1 MEYVSGDV
9 CGCYL
14 CASHI
19 DNWPSGTSDEEKLE
33 IITKV
38 EQLIDRVTETK
49 WCGTAFDTKLN
60 GNDKNRL
67 FIPLETDILTVTNVY
82 ISCVELDS
90 SWYTW
95 DVNSI
100 YLDPCIGD
108 SMWGTNA
115 IQDGDFFNWK
125 ASAPTTDLYYW
136 KETVVG
142 AATINRDTAQVQVG
156 NYCVRMDI
164 PTPATQAGIEQ
175 NFSLR
180 RNRSYRLAFKYLNS
194 LAAKHAEFM
203 LHNADIGPAGVSLK
217 ADGTWTAG
225 PVYVKLPNVLA
236 WTDYSVD
243 FTSHPD
249 FANYKLYL
257 GNFAAAG
264 SSIYFDNVGVLT
276 AGIGAISADIT
287 EGLFPHGYNNIQVI
301 GTMGE
306 SGVVPEAI
314 KQAAV
319 VLARWE
325 NDPTLYTYMGLKK
338 SEKIGDYAYTNL
350 AGAEEDILT
359 GIMEADTYL
368 RLYIKRK
375 PIVLAP

>member
-1 MEYVSGDV
+1 MEIIPGDV
-9 CGCYL
+9 CGDYL
-14 CASHI
+14 CAGHV
-19 DNWPSGTSDEEKLE
+19 DNWPSGISEEEQWE

-38 EQLIDRVTETK
+38 EQLIDKVTETK
-49 WCGTAFDTKLN
+49 WGGEAFDIKLN
-60 GNDKNRL
+60 GNNKNRL
-67 FIPLETDILTVTNVY
+67 FIPLEADILTVTNVY

-108 SMWGTNA
+108 SMWGSNA
-115 IQDGDFFNWK
+115 IRDGDFFTWK
-125 ASAPTTDLYYW
+125 VAAPTTDLYYW
-136 KETVVG
+136 VETIAG
-142 AATINRDTAQVQVG
+142 TSTINRDTVQVQVG
-156 NYCVRMDI
+156 TYCVRMDI
-164 PTPATQAGIEQ
+164 DALNSQAEIEQ
-175 NFSLR
+175 NLSLR

-194 LAAKHAEFM
+194 VAAKTAKFM
-203 LHNADIGPAGVSLK
+203 LWNSVLNVSLK

-225 PVYVKLPNVLA
+225 QVYVSLPNVLA
-236 WTDYSVD
+236 WTDYSLD

-249 FANYKLYL
+249 FANYEFHLA
-257 GNFAAAG
+257 NDAAAS
-264 SSIYFDNVGVLT
+264 SSIYFDNAGILT
-276 AGIGAISADIT
+276 AGIAAIAADIT
-287 EGLFPHGYNNIQVI
+287 EGLFPRGYNNIWVI

-306 SGVVPEAI
+306 ATAVPEAI

-319 VLARWE
+319 ILAKWE

-350 AGAEEDILT
+350 ITDEANILT
-359 GIMEADTYL
+359 GVMEADTFL
-368 RLYIKRK
+368 RLYVKRK

>member
-1 MEYVSGDV
+1 MEYISGDV
-9 CGCYL
+9 CGYYL
-14 CASHI
+14 CAGHV
-19 DNWPSGTSDEEKLE
+19 DNWPSGISEEEQKE
-33 IITKV
+33 IIDKV
-38 EQLIDRVTETK
+38 EQIIDKVTETK
-49 WCGTAFDTKLN
+49 WGGEAFDIKLN
-60 GNDKNRL
+60 GNNKNRL

-108 SMWGTNA
+108 SMWGANA
-115 IQDGDFFNWK
+115 IHDGDFFNWK
-125 ASAPTTDLYYW
+125 VAAPTTDLYYW
-136 KETVVG
+136 VETIAG
-142 AATINRDTAQVQVG
+142 ASTINRDTVQVQVG

-164 PTPATQAGIEQ
+164 DAVPSQAGIEQ
-175 NFSLR
+175 DFSLR

-194 LAAKHAEFM
+194 AAAKHAEFM
-203 LHNADIGPAGVSLK
+203 LWNSVLNVSLK

-225 PVYVKLPNVLA
+225 QVYVKLPNVLA
-236 WTDYSVD
+236 WTDYSLD

-249 FANYKLYL
+249 FVNYKLYL
-257 GNFAAAG
+257 GNWGAAS

-276 AGIGAISADIT
+276 AGIAAIAADIT
-287 EGLFPHGYNNIQVI
+287 EGLFPRGYNNIWVI

-306 SGVVPEAI
+306 SVAVPEAI

-319 VLARWE
+319 ILAKWE

-350 AGAEEDILT
+350 AVSEKDILT
-359 GIMEADTYL
+359 GIMEADTFL
-368 RLYIKRK
+368 RLYVKRK

>member
-1 MEYVSGDV
+1 MEFISGDV
-9 CGCYL
+9 CGAYL

-19 DNWPSGTSDEEKLE
+19 DNWPSGITAEEQQE
-33 IITKV
+33 IIDKI
-38 EQLIDRVTETK
+38 EQIIDKVTETK
-49 WCGTAFDTKLN
+49 WGGEAFDIKLN
-60 GNDKNRL
+60 GNNKNRL

-115 IQDGDFFNWK
+115 IRDGDFFNWK
-125 ASAPTTDLYYW
+125 VAAPTTDLYYW
-136 KETVVG
+136 VETIAG
-142 AATINRDTAQVQVG
+142 TSTINRDSVQVQVG

-164 PTPATQAGIEQ
+164 DALNSQAEIEQ
-175 NFSLR
+175 NLSLR

-194 LAAKHAEFM
+194 LAAKTAKFM
-203 LHNADIGPAGVSLK
+203 LWNSILNVSLK

-225 PVYVKLPNVLA
+225 QVYVSLPNVLA
-236 WTDYSVD
+236 WTDYSLD

-249 FANYKLYL
+249 FVNYELHFT
-257 GNFAAAG
+257 NDAAAS
-264 SSIYFDNVGVLT
+264 SSIYFDGVGILT
-276 AGIGAISADIT
+276 AGIAAIAADIA
-287 EGLFPHGYNNIQVI
+287 EGLFPRGYNNIWVI

-306 SGVVPEAI
+306 SVAVPEAI

-319 VLARWE
+319 ILAKWE
-325 NDPTLYTYMGLKK
+325 NDPTLYTFMGLKK
-338 SEKIGDYAYTNL
+338 SEKIGDYSYTNI
-350 AGAEEDILT
+350 AGEEADILT
-359 GIMEADTYL
+359 GIMEADMFL
-368 RLYIKRK
+368 RLYVKRK